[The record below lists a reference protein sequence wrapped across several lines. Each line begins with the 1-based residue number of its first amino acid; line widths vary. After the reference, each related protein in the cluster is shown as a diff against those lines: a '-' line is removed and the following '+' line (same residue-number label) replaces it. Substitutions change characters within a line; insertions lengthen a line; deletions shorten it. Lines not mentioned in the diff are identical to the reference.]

1 MTKEWISLAVPW
13 LFVTNTLVFL
23 ALSAIWFLRA
33 RRTEAVLFL
42 WAAIG
47 FALGAV
53 LLLDWK
59 RQAPNDNTPLP
70 TCAGREMMTLTVS
83 IEDII
88 IEIEEQTDRG
98 AASIAAAVI
107 EEVLEAAIT
116 YYDIQSTA

>member
-1 MTKEWISLAVPW
+1 
-13 LFVTNTLVFL
+13 
-23 ALSAIWFLRA
+23 
-33 RRTEAVLFL
+33 
-42 WAAIG
+42 
-47 FALGAV
+47 
-53 LLLDWK
+53 
-59 RQAPNDNTPLP
+59 
-70 TCAGREMMTLTVS
+70 MMTLTVS